1 MYLDFVSFRSTQN
14 VGYNESNLIV
24 RTAMKDN
31 VHPTMQRL
39 YEVAKKKKHLEI
51 AKDLKVGSTTVT
63 NWATR
68 GVSKE
73 AAITAGKVY
82 QCDPNY
88 ILTGESSFATP
99 KNDNDN
105 PYNLVKIPILDA
117 RATCGPGAYNDDN
130 PEILGFHEF
139 PEEYLRSKGLP
150 VDGDGVYIISSDGDS
165 MAPTIPDKTPLLVN
179 TKEKDFD
186 SLITGKVY
194 VFCANGSVVCKRV
207 FINLDGTIVLRS
219 DNTDKSTYPDQ
230 VVNRKVFDDFSVIGR
245 LKTALVDF

>member
-1 MYLDFVSFRSTQN
+1 MP
-14 VGYNESNLIV
+14 
-24 RTAMKDN
+24 TASEL
-31 VHPTMQRL
+31 R
-39 YEVAKKKKHLEI
+39 VAKLEALLDEYKKTGK
-51 AKDLKVGSTTVT
+51 AKSV
-63 NWATR
+63 
-68 GVSKE
+68 
-73 AAITAGKVY
+73 AALAKIYDIDTSFISQIRNGR
-82 QCDPNY
+82 
-88 ILTGESSFATP
+88 SSFGENAARNLEEKLGLP
-99 KNDNDN
+99 HRYFEPDSELAASVNHDASLN

-117 RATCGPGAYNDDN
+117 RAMCGSGAYNDDN

-150 VDGDGVYIISSDGDS
+150 VNGDGVYIISSDGDS

-219 DNTDKSTYPDQ
+219 DNPDKSTYPDQ
-230 VVNRKVFDDFSVIGR
+230 VVTRNVFDDFSVIGR

>member
-1 MYLDFVSFRSTQN
+1 
-14 VGYNESNLIV
+14 
-24 RTAMKDN
+24 MKGN
-31 VHPTMQRL
+31 IHPTMKRL
-39 YEVAKKKKHLEI
+39 YEVSKKTKHAEI

-63 NWATR
+63 NWAAR
-68 GVSKE
+68 GVSKDG
-73 AAITAGKVY
+73 AIMAGKVY

-88 ILTGESSFATP
+88 ILTGNSNLTAP
-99 KNDNDN
+99 KDGDDN
-105 PYNLVKIPILDA
+105 PYNLAKIPILDA
-117 RATCGPGAYNDDN
+117 RAMCGSGSYNDDN

-150 VDGDGVYIISSDGDS
+150 VNGDGVYIISSDGDS

-186 SLITGKVY
+186 SLVTGKVY

-207 FINLDGTIVLRS
+207 FINLDSTIVLRS
-219 DNTDKSTYPDQ
+219 DNPDKTTYPDQ
-230 VVNRKVFDDFSVIGR
+230 VVTRNVFDDFSVIGR

>member
-1 MYLDFVSFRSTQN
+1 MP
-14 VGYNESNLIV
+14 
-24 RTAMKDN
+24 TASEL
-31 VHPTMQRL
+31 R
-39 YEVAKKKKHLEI
+39 VAKLEALLDEYKKTGK
-51 AKDLKVGSTTVT
+51 AKSV
-63 NWATR
+63 
-68 GVSKE
+68 
-73 AAITAGKVY
+73 AALAKIYDIDTSFISQIRNGR
-82 QCDPNY
+82 
-88 ILTGESSFATP
+88 SSFGENAARNLEEKLGLP
-99 KNDNDN
+99 HRYFEPDSELAASVNHDASLN

-117 RATCGPGAYNDDN
+117 RAMCGSGAYNDDN

-139 PEEYLRSKGLP
+139 PEEYLRNKGLP
-150 VDGDGVYIISSDGDS
+150 VNGDGVYIISSDGDS

-219 DNTDKSTYPDQ
+219 DNPDKSTYPDQ
-230 VVNRKVFDDFSVIGR
+230 VVTRNVFDDFSVIGR

>member
-1 MYLDFVSFRSTQN
+1 MP
-14 VGYNESNLIV
+14 
-24 RTAMKDN
+24 TASEL
-31 VHPTMQRL
+31 R
-39 YEVAKKKKHLEI
+39 VAKLEALLDEYKKTGK
-51 AKDLKVGSTTVT
+51 AKSV
-63 NWATR
+63 
-68 GVSKE
+68 
-73 AAITAGKVY
+73 AALAKIYDIDTSFISQIRNGR
-82 QCDPNY
+82 
-88 ILTGESSFATP
+88 SSFGENAARNLEEKLGLP
-99 KNDNDN
+99 HRYFEPDSELAASVNHDVSLN

-117 RATCGPGAYNDDN
+117 RAMCGSGAYNDDN
-130 PEILGFHEF
+130 PEILGYHEF

-150 VDGDGVYIISSDGDS
+150 VNGDGVYIISSDGDS

-219 DNTDKSTYPDQ
+219 DNPDKSTYPDQ
-230 VVNRKVFDDFSVIGR
+230 VVTRNVFDDFSVIGR

>member
-1 MYLDFVSFRSTQN
+1 MP
-14 VGYNESNLIV
+14 
-24 RTAMKDN
+24 TASEL
-31 VHPTMQRL
+31 R
-39 YEVAKKKKHLEI
+39 VAKLEALLDEYKKTGK
-51 AKDLKVGSTTVT
+51 AKSV
-63 NWATR
+63 
-68 GVSKE
+68 
-73 AAITAGKVY
+73 AALAKIYDIDTSFISQIRNGR
-82 QCDPNY
+82 
-88 ILTGESSFATP
+88 SSFGENAARNLEEKLGLP
-99 KNDNDN
+99 HRYFEPDSELAASVNHDVSLN

-117 RATCGPGAYNDDN
+117 RAMCGSGAYNDDN

-150 VDGDGVYIISSDGDS
+150 VNGDGVYIISSDGDS

-219 DNTDKSTYPDQ
+219 DNPDKSTYPDQ
-230 VVNRKVFDDFSVIGR
+230 VVTRNVFDDFSVIGR

>member
-1 MYLDFVSFRSTQN
+1 MP
-14 VGYNESNLIV
+14 
-24 RTAMKDN
+24 TASEL
-31 VHPTMQRL
+31 R
-39 YEVAKKKKHLEI
+39 VAKLEALLDEYKKTGK
-51 AKDLKVGSTTVT
+51 AKSV
-63 NWATR
+63 
-68 GVSKE
+68 
-73 AAITAGKVY
+73 AALAKIYDIDTSFISQIRNGR
-82 QCDPNY
+82 
-88 ILTGESSFATP
+88 SSFGENAARNLEEKLGLP
-99 KNDNDN
+99 HRYFEPDSELAASVNHDVSLN

-117 RATCGPGAYNDDN
+117 RAMCGSGAYNDDN

-150 VDGDGVYIISSDGDS
+150 VNGDGVYIISSDGDS

>member
-1 MYLDFVSFRSTQN
+1 MA
-14 VGYNESNLIV
+14 
-24 RTAMKDN
+24 TASEL
-31 VHPTMQRL
+31 R
-39 YEVAKKKKHLEI
+39 VAKLEALLDEYKKTGK
-51 AKDLKVGSTTVT
+51 AKSV
-63 NWATR
+63 
-68 GVSKE
+68 
-73 AAITAGKVY
+73 AALAKIYDIDTSFISQIRNGR
-82 QCDPNY
+82 
-88 ILTGESSFATP
+88 SSFGENAARNLEEKLGLP
-99 KNDNDN
+99 HRYFEPDSELAASVNHDASLN

-117 RATCGPGAYNDDN
+117 RAMCGSGAYNDDN

-186 SLITGKVY
+186 SLITGRVY

-230 VVNRKVFDDFSVIGR
+230 VVTRKVFDDFSVIGR

>member
-1 MYLDFVSFRSTQN
+1 MP
-14 VGYNESNLIV
+14 
-24 RTAMKDN
+24 TASEL
-31 VHPTMQRL
+31 R
-39 YEVAKKKKHLEI
+39 VAKLEALLDEYKKTGK
-51 AKDLKVGSTTVT
+51 AKSV
-63 NWATR
+63 
-68 GVSKE
+68 
-73 AAITAGKVY
+73 AALAKIYDIDTSFISQIRNGR
-82 QCDPNY
+82 
-88 ILTGESSFATP
+88 SSFGENAARNLEEKLGLP
-99 KNDNDN
+99 HRYFEPDSELAASVNHDASLN

-117 RATCGPGAYNDDN
+117 RAMCGSGAYNDDN

-186 SLITGKVY
+186 SLITGRVY

-230 VVNRKVFDDFSVIGR
+230 VVTRKVFDDFSVIGR

>member
-1 MYLDFVSFRSTQN
+1 MP
-14 VGYNESNLIV
+14 
-24 RTAMKDN
+24 TASEL
-31 VHPTMQRL
+31 R
-39 YEVAKKKKHLEI
+39 VAKLEALLDEYKKTGK
-51 AKDLKVGSTTVT
+51 AKSV
-63 NWATR
+63 
-68 GVSKE
+68 
-73 AAITAGKVY
+73 AALAKIYDIDTSFISQIRNGR
-82 QCDPNY
+82 
-88 ILTGESSFATP
+88 SSFGENAARNLEEKLGLP
-99 KNDNDN
+99 HRYFEPDSELAASVNHDVSLN
-105 PYNLVKIPILDA
+105 PYSLVKIPILDA
-117 RATCGPGAYNDDN
+117 RAMCGSGAYNDDN

-150 VDGDGVYIISSDGDS
+150 VNGDGVYIISSDGDS

-194 VFCANGSVVCKRV
+194 VFCANGSVVCKRI

-230 VVNRKVFDDFSVIGR
+230 IVTRKVFDEFSVIGR

>member
-1 MYLDFVSFRSTQN
+1 
-14 VGYNESNLIV
+14 
-24 RTAMKDN
+24 MKGSI
-31 VHPTMQRL
+31 HPTMKRL
-39 YEVAKKKKHLEI
+39 YEVSKKTKHLEI

-68 GVSKE
+68 GVSKD
-73 AAITAGKVY
+73 AAIMAGKVY

-88 ILTGESSFATP
+88 ILTGDSILTTP
-99 KNDNDN
+99 NDVSLN

-117 RATCGPGAYNDDN
+117 RAMCGSGAYNNDN

-150 VDGDGVYIISSDGDS
+150 VNGDGVYIISSDGDS

-230 VVNRKVFDDFSVIGR
+230 VVTRKVFDEFSVIGR

>member
-1 MYLDFVSFRSTQN
+1 MP
-14 VGYNESNLIV
+14 
-24 RTAMKDN
+24 TASEL
-31 VHPTMQRL
+31 R
-39 YEVAKKKKHLEI
+39 VAKLEALLDEYKKTGK
-51 AKDLKVGSTTVT
+51 AKSV
-63 NWATR
+63 
-68 GVSKE
+68 
-73 AAITAGKVY
+73 AALAKIYDIDTSFISQIRNGR
-82 QCDPNY
+82 
-88 ILTGESSFATP
+88 SSFGENAARNLEEKLGLP
-99 KNDNDN
+99 HRYFEPDSELAASVNHDVSLN

-117 RATCGPGAYNDDN
+117 RAMCGSGAYNDDN

-150 VDGDGVYIISSDGDS
+150 VNGDGVYIISGDGDS

-194 VFCANGSVVCKRV
+194 VFCANGSVVCKRI

-219 DNTDKSTYPDQ
+219 DNPDKSTYPDQ
-230 VVNRKVFDDFSVIGR
+230 VVTRRVFDDFSVIGR

>member
-1 MYLDFVSFRSTQN
+1 MP
-14 VGYNESNLIV
+14 
-24 RTAMKDN
+24 TASEL
-31 VHPTMQRL
+31 R
-39 YEVAKKKKHLEI
+39 VAKLEALLDEYKKTGK
-51 AKDLKVGSTTVT
+51 AKSV
-63 NWATR
+63 
-68 GVSKE
+68 
-73 AAITAGKVY
+73 AALAKIYDIDTSFISQIRNGR
-82 QCDPNY
+82 
-88 ILTGESSFATP
+88 SSFGENAARNLEEKLGLP
-99 KNDNDN
+99 HRYFEPDSELAASVNHDASLN

-117 RATCGPGAYNDDN
+117 RAMCGSGAYNDDN

-150 VDGDGVYIISSDGDS
+150 VNGDGVYIISSDGDS

-194 VFCANGSVVCKRV
+194 VFCANGSVVCKRI

-219 DNTDKSTYPDQ
+219 DNPDKSTYPDQ
-230 VVNRKVFDDFSVIGR
+230 VVTRNVFDDFSVIGR

>member
-1 MYLDFVSFRSTQN
+1 MA
-14 VGYNESNLIV
+14 
-24 RTAMKDN
+24 TASEL
-31 VHPTMQRL
+31 R
-39 YEVAKKKKHLEI
+39 VAKLEALLDEYKKTGK
-51 AKDLKVGSTTVT
+51 AKSV
-63 NWATR
+63 
-68 GVSKE
+68 
-73 AAITAGKVY
+73 AALAKIYDIDTSFISQIRNGR
-82 QCDPNY
+82 
-88 ILTGESSFATP
+88 SSFGENAARNLEEKLGLP
-99 KNDNDN
+99 HRYFEPDSELAASVNHDASLN

-230 VVNRKVFDDFSVIGR
+230 VVTRKVFDDFSVIGR